1 MAPNRR
7 IFMDCKKRSVGSLF
21 KNDKGHAFYQPSFY
35 FTLYTCHDNLNHPV
49 DKTIKRYSKIKI
61 TVICALTAF
70 FMKCNFP
77 YPKLISVLSPMFKER
92 VSPITSVSLPIRE
105 SSSITSYNFE
115 KDPIMDALIIE
126 E

>member
-21 KNDKGHAFYQPSFY
+21 ENDKGHAFYQPSFH

-61 TVICALTAF
+61 TVICLLTAF
-70 FMKCNFP
+70 FVKCNFP

-92 VSPITSVSLPIRE
+92 VSPSTSVSLPIRE